1 MKPNFIFKNWGGGRN
16 NSSHLIALLTLVLT
30 AFGAYTTHALTPIT
44 IEVDNDSPIEG
55 CDQLTF
61 TVTVCN
67 DNAQYRDA
75 AVRVYQ
81 MGYFEITD
89 IGDFGYYQPGST
101 KENSYVHKFI
111 SQMAPNDCQ
120 ELTFTAMA
128 MSQIENIPNEVEA
141 KVQFVYN
148 GQNDNQEDAV
158 QVTSQGYIVLD
169 GRTTALTYSTAYS
182 NGILPLGGATC
193 DQPGYIPV
201 PISKITVLGTFI
213 VNTYE
218 FCLGTPT
225 FASVI
230 MGEDA
235 EIIVEDG
242 ATLTING
249 SIESCQ
255 GMWRQ
260 ILVNSG
266 GRLFMNNHSLI
277 RGLIKDAARAISL
290 QGGAEVYLQ
299 RIDFEDNHVGVFIT
313 NLETGGTAYTDPIL
327 TRFNDLKFE
336 NNLEGTLKGTID
348 ESLLAESNA
357 DPDYSYCGVY
367 VWGGQLINLS
377 AIESN
382 TSKWNRYFDLPN
394 GIVTRNANVTIGRTR
409 IDGCQ
414 LVESMQAPTGNAIW
428 ARGTTT
434 QTLTVQGEYSLPVL
448 IHNVVN
454 GIKATNIH
462 VLAKNISGANYQKAI
477 YTTNVNPLV
486 QIDVENCNFD
496 NISRQGLHHRGFGKL
511 NYYHNTLDID
521 GEVVSQGGGSILLG
535 EGILATPVLNN
546 VLKADIRDNTID
558 VNTGH
563 AGITVFNCMADIHEN
578 TIDLDYDDPAV
589 INGIGLHN
597 PFLSTVSCNLITGT
611 DYATQTHT
619 NGIYLAGG
627 SNLSVTCNDVTET
640 GAGIRFFGMNDATLV
655 RANTIDEHLFGLAY
669 GYPGAG
675 DGTFTSPQSY
685 KGNYWTVLN
694 ATDNPA
700 DRYGAIHY
708 ASNFQPVNESNY
720 TVNDSQGK
728 YYMPK
733 WTAAGTWF
741 QSFNTSDNQTCTEA
755 TVPLCD
761 DGPGV
766 FRPETPDDLDSWI
779 FQDSLGNAAWQ
790 ATGTRRLL
798 LRFAENAN
806 LVNDSTFSAFATAVS
821 TSDDADRHEVAES
834 VRLVAQLDS
843 ALTVEVK
850 NGRQDLNLMMGNILN
865 GMDSLAWSTSE
876 TDSTYWSAY
885 VDSLSALYRT
895 DFAAWKV
902 LADSARNIIFDRLE
916 DALDDND
923 SLTPETT
930 WGENEQ
936 AVIHIGLSWLTGNR
950 DTLSTSEIADLEEI
964 ASQCP
969 TDGGDAV
976 WTARSLLLGV
986 GNYAWDDAEACQ
998 EAQQQYSDKG
1008 VPVTTDCTLVP
1019 NPATE
1024 SITIWC
1030 TLPAGSSLVVSDLFG
1045 RQLVSQ
1051 SFTGNGQRI
1060 TTSHLNSGSYIIR
1073 ISHSDHPVALQR
1085 FQITR

>member
-1 MKPNFIFKNWGGGRN
+1 MKPNFIFKNWWGRN
-16 NSSHLIALLTLVLT
+16 NSSLLIAMLTLVLT
-30 AFGAYTTHALTPIT
+30 AFGSSTTHALTPVL
-44 IEVDNDSPIEG
+44 IEVDNDNPVEG
-55 CDQLTF
+55 CDQLNF

-75 AVRVYQ
+75 TVRVQQ

-128 MSQIENIPNEVEA
+128 MSQIENIPNEVES

-169 GRTTALTYSTAYS
+169 GRTTPLTYSTAYS

-193 DQPGYIPV
+193 DQPGYLPV

-242 ATLTING
+242 STFTING

-266 GRLFMNNHSLI
+266 GRLFMNNHSLL

-299 RIDFEDNHVGVFIT
+299 RIDFEDNHVGVYIS
-313 NLETGGTAYTDPIL
+313 NLETGGTAYTDPVL

-382 TSKWNRYFDLPN
+382 SNKWNRYFDLPN

-414 LVESMQAPTGNAIW
+414 LVETMQAPTGNAIW
-428 ARGTTT
+428 ARGSTT
-434 QTLTVQGEYSLPVL
+434 QTLTVQGEHSLPVL

-454 GIKATNIH
+454 GIKATNIN
-462 VLAKNISGANYQKAI
+462 VVARNISGGNYEKAI

-486 QIDVENCNFD
+486 QIEVENCNFE
-496 NISRQGLHHRGFGKL
+496 NISRLGLHHRGFGKL
-511 NYYHNTLDID
+511 NYHHNTLDID
-521 GEVVSQGGGSILLG
+521 GEVISQGGGSILLG

-558 VNTGH
+558 VNTGK
-563 AGITVFNCMADIHEN
+563 AGITVYNTMADIHEN

-611 DYATQTHT
+611 DYETQTHT

-685 KGNYWTVLN
+685 RGNYWTVLN

-708 ASNFQPVNESNY
+708 SSDDNAVNQSKY

-728 YYMPK
+728 YYLPK
-733 WTAAGTWF
+733 WIAAGTWF
-741 QSFNTSDNQTCTEA
+741 LGDDELSNQSCTEA
-755 TVPLCD
+755 SVPLYD
-761 DGPGV
+761 VGPGV

-779 FQDSLGNAAWQ
+779 MQDSLGNAAWQ
-790 ATGTRRLL
+790 STGTRRLL

-806 LVNDSTFSAFATAVS
+806 LLNDTTFAAYSTTVS
-821 TSDDADRHEVAES
+821 SSDDADRHEVAES
-834 VRLVAQLDS
+834 IRLASYLDS
-843 ALTVEVK
+843 ALTAVLDA
-850 NGRQDLNLMMGNILN
+850 GRQDLTQMVANIFT
-865 GMDSLAWSTSE
+865 GMDSLAWSSTE
-876 TDSTYWSAY
+876 VDSIFWTGY
-885 VDSLSALYRT
+885 VDSLSTLYRS
-895 DFAAWKV
+895 DYAAWKIF
-902 LADSARNIIFDRLE
+902 ADSARSIIFDRLE
-916 DALDDND
+916 DALDVND
-923 SLTPETT
+923 GLSPEST
-930 WGENEQ
+930 WAENEQ
-936 AVIHIGLSWLTGNR
+936 AVTHIGLSWLTGNQ
-950 DTLSTSEIADLEEI
+950 DTLSTSEIGDLEDI
-964 ASQCP
+964 AAQCP
-969 TDGGDAV
+969 TEGGDAV

-986 GNYAWDDAEACQ
+986 GEYIWDDAESCQ
-998 EAQQQYSDKG
+998 QAEQQYSDKG
-1008 VPVTTDCTLVP
+1008 VPITTECTLTP
-1019 NPATE
+1019 NPAIE

-1030 TLPAGSSLVVSDLFG
+1030 TLPAGSTLVVSDIYG
-1045 RQLVSQ
+1045 RRVVAQP
-1051 SFTGNGQRI
+1051 FYGNGQTLSTSQLTSGTYILRI
-1060 TTSHLNSGSYIIR
+1060 THP
-1073 ISHSDHPVALQR
+1073 DHPAALQR
-1085 FQITR
+1085 LQITR